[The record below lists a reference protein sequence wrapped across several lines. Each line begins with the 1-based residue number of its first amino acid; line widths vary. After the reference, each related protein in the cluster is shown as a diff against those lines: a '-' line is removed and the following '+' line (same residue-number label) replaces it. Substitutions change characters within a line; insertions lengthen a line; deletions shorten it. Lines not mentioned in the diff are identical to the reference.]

1 MYDLSKLKSLHEKA
15 TQGEWENST
24 GFVRARTPVEA
35 ILGENVRVTLSCT
48 WVAETVRGEGYV
60 PGNGNAE
67 YIAALHNAF
76 PQIAAALDRAQRV
89 EEALVKLTHR
99 ADRIGGDRDGMPEC
113 PWCHNDQGLLHDNDC
128 DLVSARAALKESKDG

>member
-76 PQIAAALDRAQRV
+76 PQIAAALERAQRV
-89 EEALVKLTHR
+89 EEALVRFQNTFLAYDEVSSLTKWHEHMG
-99 ADRIGGDRDGMPEC
+99 AANEA
-113 PWCHNDQGLLHDNDC
+113 
-128 DLVSARAALKESKDG
+128 ARAALAQPDEKESKDG